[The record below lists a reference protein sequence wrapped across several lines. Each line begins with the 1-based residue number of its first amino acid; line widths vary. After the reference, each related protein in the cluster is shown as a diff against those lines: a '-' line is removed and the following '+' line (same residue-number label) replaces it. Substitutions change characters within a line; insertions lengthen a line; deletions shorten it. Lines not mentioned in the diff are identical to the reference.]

1 MTTSGSDSSNSSTFN
16 TSKTWSATTAN
27 RAECLSAIARTTT
40 MASSSQNQTQST
52 NQVANGASTTNP
64 WASQI
69 PYLQQGFNAA
79 GNALSAATANGG
91 NAPSNFTAQFTPQQL
106 AAFSQQLGY
115 GTNNNGISTSS
126 ANAGGAL
133 NSAGAPAV
141 ASGLYGLQ
149 NYQAPTAQSV
159 ANNTAMFANNPELA
173 GMVQAANQPLINQA
187 AQTQG
192 AIDQAAAG
200 AGNQNSSRTGVEAGL
215 TNTALMQGE
224 QANAAQIYGGAYNS
238 GLSAAGNLA
247 NLQQQGQLGA
257 LSGLVSGGT
266 GAVGTGVGANTGAVN
281 QQGGLYGIANT
292 GIQGQQQAAQA
303 GLTNQLQAWQFGQ
316 QSPFAA
322 VSQYMPLIQGN
333 YGGTTNTTGTNVG
346 QNYGTT
352 TNYPSTLAQIGAGL
366 GMGSSLFP
374 STGPNS
380 GILNGLF
387 GAGNN

>member
-133 NSAGAPAV
+133 NSAGAPAL
-141 ASGLYGLQ
+141 AWGFSALKTI
-149 NYQAPTAQSV
+149 QALTPRA
-159 ANNTAMFANNPELA
+159 FPINP
-173 GMVQAANQPLINQA
+173 
-187 AQTQG
+187 
-192 AIDQAAAG
+192 
-200 AGNQNSSRTGVEAGL
+200 
-215 TNTALMQGE
+215 
-224 QANAAQIYGGAYNS
+224 
-238 GLSAAGNLA
+238 
-247 NLQQQGQLGA
+247 
-257 LSGLVSGGT
+257 
-266 GAVGTGVGANTGAVN
+266 
-281 QQGGLYGIANT
+281 
-292 GIQGQQQAAQA
+292 
-303 GLTNQLQAWQFGQ
+303 
-316 QSPFAA
+316 PF
-322 VSQYMPLIQGN
+322 
-333 YGGTTNTTGTNVG
+333 
-346 QNYGTT
+346 
-352 TNYPSTLAQIGAGL
+352 
-366 GMGSSLFP
+366 
-374 STGPNS
+374 
-380 GILNGLF
+380 
-387 GAGNN
+387 